1 MLTLV
6 PDRLVVFCALCWG
19 ITNVVSGSKLT
30 EPIRDW
36 ALCPKSIKAVLNCYM
51 CTAFWVGVFVSG
63 LFTSQ
68 LGVCSSLPLF
78 SIQGMPVVYVAT
90 MGVFLDGFIASGAA
104 WIMFVVLEKLGASN
118 L

>member
-6 PDRLVVFCALCWG
+6 PDRLVIFCALCWG

-30 EPIRDW
+30 KPIRDW
-36 ALCPKSIKAVLNCYM
+36 ALCPESIRTMLNCYM
-51 CTAFWVGVFVSG
+51 CTAFWVGMAISV
-63 LFTSQ
+63 LFNAQ
-68 LGVCSSLPLF
+68 LGVCSSLTLF
-78 SIQGMPVVYVAT
+78 LPDAPQAYSIALGAL
-90 MGVFLDGFIASGAA
+90 FDGFIGSGIV